1 MASELRVNTLKDAS
15 GNNSVATS
23 TVAEGTNKCWV
34 KFNQVSDANSIA
46 DSFNTSSVND
56 VSTGRATWN
65 VSNAFANTNGVMYG
79 ATARTTPPNFS
90 GGNGNL
96 QTSTSQWEIF
106 TITNATSTTEADAEW
121 GAAGIG
127 DLA

>member
-15 GNNSVATS
+15 GNNSVGLS

-34 KFNQVSDANSIA
+34 KHDQTSDTTN
-46 DSFNTSSVND
+46 DSFNTSSIFD
-56 VSTGRATWN
+56 VSAGRAKWN
-65 VSNAFANTNGVMYG
+65 LTNAFSNTNGALCG
-79 ATARTTPPNFS
+79 ATSRTGIPNFS
-90 GGNGNL
+90 GGNGAL

-106 TITNATSTTEADAEW
+106 TTTNADANSDTVW
-121 GAAGIG
+121 GATGIG